1 VKARAVKKLRPDGT
15 FADGARQIAKVRL
28 DELGSFAPKALD
40 PSNGDDMHDMR
51 IAAKRLR
58 YLLELSEP
66 ALGKPALEGA
76 KVARELQDLLG
87 EIHDC
92 EVFIE
97 GLERY
102 AADLRAADVLAAVG
116 NAPDEAEDLD
126 PAALSNGAAT
136 RYRGVGRAIAY
147 YEARRLVLH
156 RRFAHRWTELD
167 RNGFRDQLLGELE
180 GV

>member
-1 VKARAVKKLRPDGT
+1 MKARPVKKLRPDAS

-28 DELGSFAPKALD
+28 DELYSFAPKAMD
-40 PSNGDDMHDMR
+40 PANGNEMHDMR

-66 ALGKPALEGA
+66 ALGKPATTGA

-87 EIHDC
+87 EVHDC

-102 AADLRAADVLAAVG
+102 AADLRKADVMAAVD
-116 NAPDEAEDLD
+116 NAPDDAPDLD
-126 PAALSNGAAT
+126 PAAMSNGGAT

-156 RRFAHRWTELD
+156 RRFWRRWADLD
-167 RNGFRDQLLGELE
+167 QDGFRDRLLGELE
-180 GV
+180 AV

>member
-1 VKARAVKKLRPDGT
+1 MKARPVKKLRPDAP
-15 FADGARQIAKVRL
+15 FAEGARRIAAVRL
-28 DELGSFAPKALD
+28 EELCSFAPKAMD
-40 PSNGDDMHDMR
+40 PSNGEEMHDMR

-66 ALGKPALEGA
+66 ALGKAAVAAA
-76 KVARELQDLLG
+76 KTAREIQDLLG

-102 AADLRAADVLAAVG
+102 AEDLRAVDVMAAVG
-116 NAPDEAEDLD
+116 NAGEDAEDLD
-126 PAALSNGAAT
+126 PAAMSNGAST
-136 RYRGVGRAIAY
+136 RYRGVSRAIAY

-156 RRFAHRWTELD
+156 RRFAQRWTAIEQD
-167 RNGFRDQLLGELE
+167 GFRERLLSQLETA
-180 GV
+180 